1 MALQVFLLPA
11 VTVATAGTAVQITAL
26 NRATMSVLVQASK
39 DNVGR
44 IFVGDSTVDS
54 SNGIELDPGE
64 AKEITPE
71 EVGRSSEEVIL
82 SDIFVD
88 SQFDADSVRIAF
100 LGRRN

>member
-11 VTVATAGTAVQITAL
+11 VTVATAGMAQAITTL
-26 NRATMSVLVQASK
+26 QRPSMSVLVQASK

-44 IFVGDSTVDS
+44 IFVGDETVS
-54 SNGIELDPGE
+54 SANGIELDPGE

-82 SDIFVD
+82 ADIFVD
-88 SQFDADSVRIAF
+88 SQFDADSVRISF